1 MLEKEYIK
9 TLEDGEEYYVVS
21 TTMYNNEK
29 YAYLMNMKQDN
40 YYVFAKELNT
50 NEGIKVEAVL
60 DQETIQKILPYLQL
74 EIV

>member
-1 MLEKEYIK
+1 MLEKEYII

>member
-1 MLEKEYIK
+1 MLEKEYII

-29 YAYLMNMKQDN
+29 YAYLMNMKEDN
-40 YYVFAKELNT
+40 YYVFAKELKT
-50 NEGIKVEAVL
+50 NDGIKVEAIL
-60 DQETIQKILPYLQL
+60 DQETIQKILPYLQK

>member
-1 MLEKEYIK
+1 MLEKEYII

-50 NEGIKVEAVL
+50 NEGIKVEAIL

>member
-1 MLEKEYIK
+1 MLEKEYII

-50 NEGIKVEAVL
+50 NEGIQVEAVL